1 MSGEP
6 THTASKDFVLA
17 LDVGTSTIRAH
28 VYDARTVIRGTG
40 TRRVII
46 WRDLIIIIIII

>member
-28 VYDARTVIRGTG
+28 VYDGLTVIRGTA
-40 TRRVII
+40 TRQVFV
-46 WRDLIIIIIII
+46 